1 VRFVTLRAQA
11 KEEGLPWTE
20 ERAKE
25 YFKSRYGDRGLVLIV
40 SDYQYAV
47 LPRGLD
53 KWVYVD
59 IERNRAVAHDTLI
72 DTLREFFGEEYS
84 EYPTIRLLRC
94 GRDSK
99 CFRVWGAEGC
109 EVELASPTGERE
121 VREVC
126 TVY

>member
-25 YFKSRYGDRGLVLIV
+25 YFKSRYGDRGLVLFI

-59 IERNRAVAHDTLI
+59 VEHERAATHDTLS
-72 DTLREFFGEEYS
+72 DALKEYFGD
-84 EYPTIRLLRC
+84 EYPTVRLLRC
-94 GRDSK
+94 GRDSS

-109 EVELASPTGERE
+109 EVELVSPSGERE